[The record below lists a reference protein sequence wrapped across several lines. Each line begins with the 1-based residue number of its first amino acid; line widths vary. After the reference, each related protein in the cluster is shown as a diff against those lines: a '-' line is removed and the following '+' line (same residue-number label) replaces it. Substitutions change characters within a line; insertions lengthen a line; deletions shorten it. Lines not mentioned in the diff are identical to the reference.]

1 MAPMSS
7 VFNTEN
13 ADKHN
18 LILLLLLHCIVIQFL
33 REFSL
38 TMVMLNK
45 QRLVIHLQTFF
56 IVLSLIQLDQ
66 TISNLDIFQ
75 YSFQKKVYLI
85 HA

>member
-1 MAPMSS
+1 MSS